1 MNISFWSQQSGPI
14 LTLVTIA
21 IIELLSQT
29 VFSIPNPAPIYL
41 TSVVYATFSGS
52 FPSGWISATITL
64 VYALWFFSTPGELF
78 HYADANAHSV
88 LVLALTTPA
97 LVLMVGFLKHRVEK
111 AVQLETA
118 NTILQ
123 QQLVEMQQVE
133 VELRNANDRFHLA
146 AEAVNGIIYDWD
158 ITKNYAERTKG
169 LTEVLGYQLPEAEAT
184 PEWWAERIHPE
195 DRERVQEE
203 IKQALALESSFTI
216 EYRVCHKS
224 DRYLYVWD
232 RGLIVRDASHAAVRV
247 VGCTLD
253 ISDRFH
259 ATMERDRLLEQL
271 ETERALLEAV
281 LQQMP
286 AGAIV
291 AEAPSGKLIL
301 GNDQVDR
308 IWRHPFL
315 TSANIQE
322 YHEYKGFHPDG
333 RSYEPQEWPLARSIS
348 TGEVVME
355 EDIEVLRGD
364 GTRGTMR
371 VSSSPVRSRTDAIVA
386 GVVIFSDISDRKR
399 NKALMKAQNTV
410 LEMIA
415 SGAPLSQVLDVLTRL
430 IEEQSDGALC
440 SILLL
445 DKEGKKLFF
454 AAAPSLPESYQQV
467 IADGLPI
474 GENAGSCGT
483 SAYRREPVIVS
494 DIANDPLWAG
504 FSHVALSHGLQAC
517 WSLPIFATQG
527 EVLGTFGM
535 YYRTPRSPNSQ
546 EWKLIEISA
555 HLAAIAIERQ
565 RSQEAL
571 VKSEA
576 RFRRLAESNILGVI
590 VADFSGNITDA
601 NDAFLQ
607 MVGYTREE
615 FNQGKVRWDTMTPPE
630 YLPLDEEKILELQAS
645 GSSTSWEKEYICK
658 DGSRISIL
666 VGIALLE
673 EPENTCV
680 CFVLDL
686 TERKLLEESL
696 RQQAQDLEQANRIKD
711 EFLAVV
717 SHELRTPLNAMLGWA
732 TLLRSR
738 KFNEETTSRALETI
752 ERNAKS
758 QVKLIEDILDVSRL
772 MQGKIRLNIC
782 PVELK
787 PLIEACINTVLP
799 SCEAKGIILESVIG
813 PVAGFVSGDAERLQ
827 QIIWNLLANAIKFTS
842 EGGRVTVE
850 LSVVKEELAS
860 SNKLT
865 TLPRLNVTTGTEELS
880 SYQVAGLASSNNL
893 TTLPRLNVT
902 TGTEELSSSQVAG
915 LASSN
920 NLTIPSDN
928 LQTPIN
934 YYAQIQ
940 ISDTGIGL
948 SPEFLPFIFERFRQA
963 DSTTT
968 RSHSGLGLG
977 LAIVRQLVELHG
989 GTIKATSP
997 GEGLGST
1004 FTVKL
1009 PLQERGLL
1017 TRDKQDFP
1025 ISNSQSPVS
1034 LKGLQILV
1042 VDDEADTREF
1052 LTTAIT
1058 QYGGKVL
1065 AVASTREALK
1075 ALEQF
1080 QPNVLVSDI
1089 GMPLEDGYSLIRQ
1102 VRSRLGK
1109 QQLPALALSAYSTE
1123 TDSKRA
1129 IAAGFHQHLAKPVDA
1144 TELVEAIA
1152 KLLP

>member
-41 TSVVYATFSGS
+41 TAVVYATFSGS
-52 FPSGWISATITL
+52 FPSGWISATMTL

-78 HYADANAHSV
+78 HYTDANAHSV

-97 LVLMVGFLKHRVEK
+97 LVLMVGFLKDRVEK
-111 AVQLETA
+111 GVQLETA

-169 LTEVLGYQLPEAEAT
+169 LTDVLGYQIQEAEAT
-184 PEWWAERIHPE
+184 PDWWAERIHPE
-195 DRERVQEE
+195 DRERVQEA

-232 RGLIVRDASHAAVRV
+232 RGLIVRDASQAAVRV

-308 IWRHPFL
+308 ILRYPFL

-355 EDIEVLRGD
+355 EDIEILRGD

-415 SGAPLSQVLDVLTRL
+415 SGAPLPQVLDVLTRL
-430 IEEQSDGALC
+430 IEEQSNGALC

-454 AAAPSLPESYQQV
+454 AAAPSLPESYKQV

-474 GENAGSCGT
+474 RENAGSCGT

-494 DIANDPLWAG
+494 DIANDPLWAE
-504 FSHVALSHGLQAC
+504 FSHVALDHGLQAC

-576 RFRRLAESNILGVI
+576 RFRRLAESNIIGVI
-590 VADFSGNITDA
+590 FADFSGNIIDA

-645 GSSTSWEKEYICK
+645 GSSTPWEKEYIRK
-658 DGSRISIL
+658 DGSRIRVL
-666 VGIALLE
+666 VGMALLQ

-686 TERKLLEESL
+686 SERKLLEESL
-696 RQQAQDLEQANRIKD
+696 RQQAKDLEQANRIKD

-842 EGGRVTVE
+842 KGDRVTVRLSAVRE
-850 LSVVKEELAS
+850 LTT

-880 SYQVAGLASSNNL
+880 ISQVGGLASSN
-893 TTLPRLNVT
+893 
-902 TGTEELSSSQVAG
+902 
-915 LASSN
+915 
-920 NLTIPSDN
+920 N

-940 ISDTGIGL
+940 ISDTGIGI

-1004 FTVKL
+1004 FTVQL

-1025 ISNSQSPVS
+1025 ISNSQSPIS
-1034 LKGLQILV
+1034 LKGLRILV

-1102 VRSRLGK
+1102 VRSRLAERG

-1123 TDSKRA
+1123 ADSKRA
-1129 IAAGFHQHLAKPVDA
+1129 IAAGFHQHLAKPVDP

>member
-1 MNISFWSQQSGPI
+1 MSIWSQQSGPI

-41 TSVVYATFSGS
+41 TAVVYATFSGS
-52 FPSGWISATITL
+52 FPSGWISATMTL

-78 HYADANAHSV
+78 HYTDANAHSV

-97 LVLMVGFLKHRVEK
+97 LVVMVGFLKRRVEK

-118 NTILQ
+118 NTILK

-158 ITKNYAERTKG
+158 ITKNYSGRTKG
-169 LTEVLGYQLPEAEAT
+169 LTEVLGYQLQEAEAT
-184 PEWWAERIHPE
+184 LDWWTERIHPE

-216 EYRVCHKS
+216 EYRIRHKS

-259 ATMERDRLLEQL
+259 ATIERDRLLEQL

-301 GNDQVDR
+301 GNEQVDR

-355 EDIEVLRGD
+355 EDIEILRGD

-415 SGAPLSQVLDVLTRL
+415 SGAPLPQVLDVLTRL

-445 DKEGKKLFF
+445 DKEGKKLFY

-504 FSHVALSHGLQAC
+504 FSHFPLDQGLQAC

-535 YYRTPRSPNSQ
+535 YYRTPRSPNSH

-576 RFRRLAESNILGVI
+576 RFRRLAESNIIGVI

-615 FNQGKVRWDTMTPPE
+615 FNQGKVRWDAMTPPE
-630 YLPLDEEKILELQAS
+630 YLPLDEQKILELQAS
-645 GSSTSWEKEYICK
+645 GSCTPWEKEYIRK
-658 DGSRISIL
+658 DGSRIRVFL
-666 VGIALLE
+666 GIALLE

-799 SCEAKGIILESVIG
+799 SCEAKGIILESVID
-813 PVAGFVSGDAERLQ
+813 PVADFVSGDAERLQ
-827 QIIWNLLANAIKFTS
+827 QIVWNLLANAIKFTS
-842 EGGRVTVE
+842 EGGRVTVR
-850 LSVVKEELAS
+850 LSVVREELP
-860 SNKLT
+860 NC
-865 TLPRLNVTTGTEELS
+865 
-880 SYQVAGLASSNNL
+880 QVGGLASFNNL
-893 TTLPRLNVT
+893 TTLPRLNIP
-902 TGTEELSSSQVAG
+902 TGTEELSSFQVGG
-915 LASSN
+915 LAGSN
-920 NLTIPSDN
+920 NLTTLPRSIVP
-928 LQTPIN
+928 
-934 YYAQIQ
+934 
-940 ISDTGIGL
+940 TGI
-948 SPEFLPFIFERFRQA
+948 E
-963 DSTTT
+963 
-968 RSHSGLGLG
+968 
-977 LAIVRQLVELHG
+977 EL
-989 GTIKATSP
+989 
-997 GEGLGST
+997 
-1004 FTVKL
+1004 
-1009 PLQERGLL
+1009 
-1017 TRDKQDFP
+1017 
-1025 ISNSQSPVS
+1025 
-1034 LKGLQILV
+1034 
-1042 VDDEADTREF
+1042 
-1052 LTTAIT
+1052 
-1058 QYGGKVL
+1058 
-1065 AVASTREALK
+1065 
-1075 ALEQF
+1075 
-1080 QPNVLVSDI
+1080 
-1089 GMPLEDGYSLIRQ
+1089 
-1102 VRSRLGK
+1102 
-1109 QQLPALALSAYSTE
+1109 
-1123 TDSKRA
+1123 
-1129 IAAGFHQHLAKPVDA
+1129 
-1144 TELVEAIA
+1144 
-1152 KLLP
+1152 

>member
-1 MNISFWSQQSGPI
+1 MNISFWSRQGGPI

-41 TSVVYATFSGS
+41 TAVVYATFSGS

-64 VYALWFFSTPGELF
+64 VYAVWFFSTPGELF
-78 HYADANAHSV
+78 HYTDTNAHSV

-184 PEWWAERIHPE
+184 PDWWAERIHPE

-253 ISDRFH
+253 ISDLFH
-259 ATMERDRLLEQL
+259 ATIERDRLLEQL

-322 YHEYKGFHPDG
+322 YREYKGFHPDG

-355 EDIEVLRGD
+355 EDIQILRGD

-371 VSSSPVRSRTDAIVA
+371 VSASPVRSRTDAIVA

-494 DIANDPLWAG
+494 DIANDTLWAG
-504 FSHVALSHGLQAC
+504 FSHFALSHGLQAC
-517 WSLPIFATQG
+517 CSRPIFATQG

-666 VGIALLE
+666 VGMALLE

-813 PVAGFVSGDAERLQ
+813 PVAGFVSGDTERLQ

-842 EGGRVTVE
+842 EGGRVTVQ
-850 LSVVKEELAS
+850 LSVKEELAS
-860 SNKLT
+860 SNNLTKLPHLNVT
-865 TLPRLNVTTGTEELS
+865 TGTEELSRYPVAELASSNNLTKLPRLNVTTGTEDLTS
-880 SYQVAGLASSNNL
+880 SQVVGLASSN
-893 TTLPRLNVT
+893 
-902 TGTEELSSSQVAG
+902 
-915 LASSN
+915 
-920 NLTIPSDN
+920 N

-940 ISDTGIGL
+940 ISDTGIGI

-1004 FTVKL
+1004 FTVQL

-1025 ISNSQSPVS
+1025 ISNSQSPIS
-1034 LKGLQILV
+1034 LKGLRILV

-1102 VRSRLGK
+1102 IRSRFGK
-1109 QQLPALALSAYSTE
+1109 RGQQLPALALSAYSTQA
-1123 TDSKRA
+1123 DSKRA
-1129 IAAGFHQHLAKPVDA
+1129 IAAGFHQHLAKPVDP
-1144 TELVEAIA
+1144 TELVKAIA